1 MLSCK
6 NCRGFVSGDNQ
17 RALAKLPHPLQTRE
31 KMRFRAAIAVLL
43 LSLLAASEAFK
54 AHEFRYCQDSSFCR
68 RHRKFATMEHAH
80 ATYSLHDLKQQ
91 SDGSVTGQLKNE
103 MDSTRPLSLT
113 ITALADDVFRVKIN
127 EEGGPSKRY
136 EVQDVLVGNTASTI
150 AKDVKLT
157 INGAVATIASG
168 DRSME
173 LQLAPSPFKA
183 TMKLG
188 ETPILTLNS
197 RDLLKW
203 EVLRDKSAPGALE
216 DITGENDGLWEESFG
231 GHRDTRKKG
240 PASVLPRPIPPPQPR
255 LPLLLLLLSLLF
267 FPSFS
272 HHLSCLSTPQRK
284 PLCPAPL
291 HIDLSHSSPFHTH
304 HRTGPADTLHPFGRR
319 LGRHGRD
326 LDRFQARLRPL

>member
-1 MLSCK
+1 
-6 NCRGFVSGDNQ
+6 
-17 RALAKLPHPLQTRE
+17 
-31 KMRFRAAIAVLL
+31 MRFRAAIAVLL
-43 LSLLAASEAFK
+43 LSLLAVSEAFK

-68 RHRKFATMEHAH
+68 RHRKFATMEHAQ
-80 ATYSLHDLKQQ
+80 ATYSIHDLKQQ

-113 ITALADDVFRVKIN
+113 IMALADDVFRVKIN

-136 EVQDVLVGNTASTI
+136 EVQDVLVGNTASNI

-157 INGAVATIASG
+157 INGAVATITSG

-240 PASVLPRPIPPPQPR
+240 PASVLPRPIPSSPSSSSPPPPPPPPQP
-255 LPLLLLLLSLLF
+255 PSCFQLSL
-267 FPSFS
+267 
-272 HHLSCLSTPQRK
+272 TA
-284 PLCPAPL
+284 CPASPIHKGSPFVLL
-291 HIDLSHSSPFHTH
+291 HSMLIFPTLSPFHTPPH
-304 HRTGPADTLHPFGRR
+304 WTD
-319 LGRHGRD
+319 
-326 LDRFQARLRPL
+326 